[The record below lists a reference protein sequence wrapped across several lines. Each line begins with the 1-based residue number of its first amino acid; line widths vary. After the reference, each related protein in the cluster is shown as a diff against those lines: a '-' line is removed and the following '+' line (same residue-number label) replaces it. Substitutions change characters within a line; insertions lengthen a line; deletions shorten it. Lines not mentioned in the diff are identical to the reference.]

1 MLQTVHTK
9 RGRHHKDQDHAHRGN
24 DLIFL
29 IIQNI
34 DDHIKSIILCI
45 YPKQP
50 EYPDHTEHSEGNR
63 PHGKYNR
70 KIIGKKCQKINQSIK
85 GKNKGQN
92 CRNKKVKRTADK
104 IPAVSD
110 LNNIK
115 YFFLYFRYG
124 HCLSVLMISI
134 YGSFPYRM
142 PPIQKS
148 SQQAANCPIRFLFFL
163 CSFCIYPAYT

>member
-34 DDHIKSIILCI
+34 DDHIKSVILCI

-50 EYPDHTEHSEGNR
+50 EDPDHTEHSEGNR
-63 PHGKYNR
+63 PHGKDNG

-92 CRNKKVKRTADK
+92 R
-104 IPAVSD
+104 
-110 LNNIK
+110 
-115 YFFLYFRYG
+115 
-124 HCLSVLMISI
+124 
-134 YGSFPYRM
+134 
-142 PPIQKS
+142 PPIGF
-148 SQQAANCPIRFLFFL
+148 IREKQISRPYPQNIFNGKYDNGNKLQRIQNL
-163 CSFCIYPAYT
+163 CVGHRFIKGLEQRYKQI